1 MRSIGRPPDV
11 MNRTTKAAA
20 ITRKTPHLGL
30 PHAGAGSFSSR
41 KQ

>member
-20 ITRKTPHLGL
+20 ITRKMTL
-30 PHAGAGSFSSR
+30 S
-41 KQ
+41 QVV